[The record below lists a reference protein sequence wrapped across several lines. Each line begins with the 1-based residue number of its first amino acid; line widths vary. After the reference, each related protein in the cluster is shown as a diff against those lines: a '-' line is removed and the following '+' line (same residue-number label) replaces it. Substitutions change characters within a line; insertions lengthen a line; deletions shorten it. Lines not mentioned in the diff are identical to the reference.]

1 MFIYAAIATFG
12 FLLLAG
18 MLVLG
23 DIFGGD
29 HEIGA
34 DHGGFEHGDAGGPSI
49 FSVRVMASFL
59 TAFGVGGVIARYYGL
74 SHPAASG
81 VGAVSGI
88 VLSGLVYQFAR
99 ILYSQQASSEVHMT
113 SLVGKTAEVSVA
125 IAEGGV
131 GQIMV
136 TLGGERSEH
145 IARSADGHAVARGT
159 EFSAV
164 SVAMAVLVGL
174 LGIFAAMALFARNYI
189 KVPPSMVA
197 IFYGRKHTIVDEKGN
212 KATVGFRVVRG
223 GAALRVPVL
232 EEVQYLSLNV
242 ISIPLKI
249 SRAYTKEGVPVTVEA
264 VANVKIAGDD
274 TSLRSAAERF
284 LGMTTDKVKEVI
296 FQTLEGH
303 LRAIL
308 GTMTDEAAVD
318 LKKMGVNI
326 DILTI
331 QQISDEQ
338 GYLDALGKKRTAEVK
353 RDAVIGEAQAQRDAM
368 IKSALADQ
376 EGKTKRYEA
385 DVAIAQSL
393 RDKETK
399 QAEFN
404 AAVMAKTAESEQ
416 AGPLATAIAKQR
428 VTEQETRI
436 EQVRVQ
442 QQVLVQRSEAARK
455 EKELLATVVRP
466 AEAERQAAILRA
478 EGEKQATI
486 IRAEATQKE
495 LEFEGAGEAAK
506 IEKIGRAEATK
517 VLSVGE
523 AEAEVIKKKLLAE
536 AEGLQRKAEA
546 WKNFNEA
553 AVINLVVDKMPELAQ
568 AFATQLAGIDK
579 INIIEMGNG
588 ATHSGGI
595 GKVMGTVGGG
605 MTAMLSMLK
614 DQFGVDIAALMQAK
628 TDAAV
633 AEAEKKTLKQ

>member
-1 MFIYAAIATFG
+1 MN
-12 FLLLAG
+12 
-18 MLVLG
+18 ML
-23 DIFGGD
+23 
-29 HEIGA
+29 
-34 DHGGFEHGDAGGPSI
+34 
-49 FSVRVMASFL
+49 
-59 TAFGVGGVIARYYGL
+59 
-74 SHPAASG
+74 
-81 VGAVSGI
+81 GI
-88 VLSGLVYQFAR
+88 
-99 ILYSQQASSEVHMT
+99 
-113 SLVGKTAEVSVA
+113 
-125 IAEGGV
+125 
-131 GQIMV
+131 
-136 TLGGERSEH
+136 
-145 IARSADGHAVARGT
+145 

-197 IFYGRKHTIVDEKGN
+197 IFYGRKHTISDEKGN
-212 KATVGFRVVRG
+212 KTVVGFRVVRG
-223 GAALRVPVL
+223 GAAPRMPVL

-249 SRAYTKEGVPVTVEA
+249 TRAYTKEGVPVTVEA

-274 TSLRSAAERF
+274 MSLRSAAERF
-284 LGMTTDKVKEVI
+284 LGMTTDKIKEVI

-308 GTMTDEAAVD
+308 GTLTVEEINADRQAFAQKMTDEAALD
-318 LKKMGVNI
+318 LKRMGVNI
-326 DILTI
+326 DVLTI

-353 RDAVIGEAQAQRDAM
+353 RDAIIGEAQAQRDAM

-385 DVAIAQSL
+385 DVAIAASL

-399 QAEFN
+399 QAEFD
-404 AAVMAKTAESEQ
+404 AAVMSKKAESEQ
-416 AGPLATAIAKQR
+416 AGPLATAVARQR

-436 EQVRVQ
+436 DQVRKQ
-442 QQVLVQRSEAARK
+442 QEVLVQEQEAARK
-455 EKELLATVVRP
+455 EKELQATVVKP

-486 IRAEATQKE
+486 IRAEAAQKE
-495 LEFEGAGEAAK
+495 LEFRGAGEAAK
-506 IEKIGRAEATK
+506 IESIGRAEAAK
-517 VLSVGE
+517 VLAVGE
-523 AEAEVIKKKLLAE
+523 AEAEIVKKKLLAE
-536 AEGLQRKAEA
+536 AEGLRSKAEA

-553 AVINLVVDKMPELAQ
+553 AVLNMVVDKMPELAQ

-588 ATHSGGI
+588 ANGHGAAGV

-605 MTAMLSMLK
+605 LSAMLAML
-614 DQFGVDIAALMQAK
+614 
-628 TDAAV
+628 
-633 AEAEKKTLKQ
+633 